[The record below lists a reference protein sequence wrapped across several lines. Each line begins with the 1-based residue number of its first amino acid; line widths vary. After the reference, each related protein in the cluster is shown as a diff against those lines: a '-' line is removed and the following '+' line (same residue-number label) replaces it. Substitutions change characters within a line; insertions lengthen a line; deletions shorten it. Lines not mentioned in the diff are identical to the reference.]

1 MPEKFYVT
9 DLIQKV
15 VDSSFFVETPKGKFR
30 VVNGELFHHHGKY
43 FYLDDVLEGIL
54 KLYKDYGFSVIEL
67 ADLHDI
73 LYAGYIIDKD
83 MLNVIKAQT
92 QKQ

>member
-1 MPEKFYVT
+1 MSEKFYVT
-9 DLIQKV
+9 DLIKKV

-30 VVNGELFHHHGKY
+30 VVSGELFHHNDKY

-73 LYAGYIIDKD
+73 LYAGYISDKD
-83 MLNVIKAQT
+83 VLNAIKAKI
-92 QKQ
+92 QK

>member
-43 FYLDDVLEGIL
+43 FFLDYVLYAIL
-54 KLYKDYGFSVIEL
+54 KLYKDYGFLTIEL
-67 ADLHDI
+67 ADLHDMLI
-73 LYAGYIIDKD
+73 ASYISDKD